1 MDETPATRMSLLA
14 RLNDPLDEQ
23 AWQEFADIYEPLIQR
38 LLRRKGLQEADVRDM
53 TQEVFQAV
61 VGAIERKMFD
71 PSLGSFRAWL
81 FRIAHNLMVNY
92 LVSQRHHPRGTGDT
106 GMQALLE
113 AQPAE
118 AGEDSA
124 LFETE
129 YQCQL
134 LAWAA
139 EQVRHEFTDLS
150 WQAFWQTAV
159 DGRAAKDVADALG
172 TTVGVVYSF
181 KSRIMA
187 RLRQKIGQVQG
198 EA

>member
-1 MDETPATRMSLLA
+1 MDETPATRFSLLA
-14 RLNDPLDEQ
+14 RLNNPLDGQ
-23 AWQEFADIYEPLIQR
+23 AWREFTDIYEPLIQR
-38 LLRRKGLQEADVRDM
+38 LLRRRGLQDADVADV

-61 VGAIERKMFD
+61 ARAIERQMFD
-71 PSLGSFRAWL
+71 PARGSFRAWL

-106 GMQALLE
+106 DMQVLLE
-113 AQPAE
+113 ARPAE

-129 YQCQL
+129 YQRQL
-134 LAWAA
+134 LAWAM
-139 EQVRHEFTDLS
+139 EQVRHEFTELS

-159 DGRAAKDVADALG
+159 EGRAAKEVADALA
-172 TTVGVVYSF
+172 TSVGVVYSF

-198 EA
+198 QG